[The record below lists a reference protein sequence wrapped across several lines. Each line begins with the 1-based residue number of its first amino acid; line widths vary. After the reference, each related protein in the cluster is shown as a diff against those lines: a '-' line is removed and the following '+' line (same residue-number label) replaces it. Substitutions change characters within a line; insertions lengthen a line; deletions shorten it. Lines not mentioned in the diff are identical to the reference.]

1 MSTLS
6 LAHTL
11 RQQLLHSKSPIQPT
25 RRWLAEAVGLIPDP
39 SNSKETVGPVDW
51 RKRKV
56 SVREDHGLWGFFRR
70 RESENEEE
78 LKGEAKYMICETP
91 SMETSGTYLS
101 RIIQT
106 ICFFLFKLWCLCRTW
121 MESRGIALEELQGH
135 TYTVVC
141 SPPRT

>member
-1 MSTLS
+1 MKFWHFENYIMVKSVDNAELSTSGLHTLMSTLS

-11 RQQLLHSKSPIQPT
+11 RQQLLHSKTPIQPT

-106 ICFFLFKLWCLCRTW
+106 ICFFLF
-121 MESRGIALEELQGH
+121 
-135 TYTVVC
+135 
-141 SPPRT
+141 